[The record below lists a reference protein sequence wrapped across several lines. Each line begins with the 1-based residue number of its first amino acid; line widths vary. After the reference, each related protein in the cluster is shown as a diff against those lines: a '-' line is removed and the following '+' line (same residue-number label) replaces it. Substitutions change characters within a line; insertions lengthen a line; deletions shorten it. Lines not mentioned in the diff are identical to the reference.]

1 MQKLY
6 YDCKLILIK
15 YSYLICKVIAEESRT
30 HKLCGDK
37 FSRLSA

>member
-1 MQKLY
+1 MSKLEW
-6 YDCKLILIK
+6 KGGALLAP
-15 YSYLICKVIAEESRT
+15 LPAVIAEESRT